1 MPFKKG
7 NKLGAKGRPK
17 GSKNICSAKKKE
29 YLLSLLF
36 DEEQMLDDFEKL
48 NINER
53 MELRIKLAPY
63 ILPKPKVNES
73 EINFIETEYNY
84 SLNRLNH
91 FRNKAI

>member
-7 NKLGAKGRPK
+7 HKLSKGRPK
-17 GSKNICSAKKKE
+17 GSTNISTGKKKE

-36 DEEQMLDDFEKL
+36 DEEQMFNDFQKL
-48 NINER
+48 NVNER

-63 ILPKPKVNES
+63 ILPKPTVNES
-73 EINFIETEYNY
+73 EINFIKTEYDN
-84 SLNRLNH
+84 SSNRLNH

>member
-1 MPFKKG
+1 
-7 NKLGAKGRPK
+7 
-17 GSKNICSAKKKE
+17 
-29 YLLSLLF
+29 
-36 DEEQMLDDFEKL
+36 MLDDFEKL